1 MGSNKR
7 VLLIL
12 WISQFLLMLFGF
24 YILIVIR
31 LLLLVLL
38 PLAMAL
44 QNHLFLV
51 FLQLLQIQSLG
62 IVGYQLYI
70 QTNDGMFIYDPK
82 TGVTTTRCSESK
94 QNSHGLFLNYD
105 GLIFTAND
113 ANLASHEIPI
123 TGFNRACT
131 S

>member
-62 IVGYQLYI
+62 IVMDINYTSKPTMVCLFTI
-70 QTNDGMFIYDPK
+70 QKLVLRQQDVLSPNKIVMVY
-82 TGVTTTRCSESK
+82 S
-94 QNSHGLFLNYD
+94 
-105 GLIFTAND
+105 
-113 ANLASHEIPI
+113 
-123 TGFNRACT
+123 
-131 S
+131 